1 LVESLQDRIE
11 QLEQVVEG
19 LRERVTQLEVL
30 APGRTDL
37 RFANREWDQLF
48 ECDAG
53 MKKAGG
59 FLHRLASFQVLD

>member
-1 LVESLQDRIE
+1 MSIRFVADEIILPSYFGDRLMESAHS
-11 QLEQVVEG
+11 
-19 LRERVTQLEVL
+19 VL

>member
-1 LVESLQDRIE
+1 MNT
-11 QLEQVVEG
+11 G
-19 LRERVTQLEVL
+19 RVS

-37 RFANREWDQLF
+37 KFADREQDQLF

-59 FLHRLASFQVLD
+59 FLHRLGSFQVLD